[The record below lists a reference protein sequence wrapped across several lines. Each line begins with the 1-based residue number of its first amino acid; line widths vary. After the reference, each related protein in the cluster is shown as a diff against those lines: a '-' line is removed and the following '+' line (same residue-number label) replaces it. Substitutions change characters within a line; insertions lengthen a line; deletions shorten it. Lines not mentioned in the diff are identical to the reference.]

1 MRFSVLVFPLK
12 HPVKNVVEII
22 FSRKKKYLKMNKLL
36 PQFNFIEVSRAVIA
50 TLYAIPR
57 KKTLQRQCAKR
68 KNHIFIILNVVPVKV

>member
-1 MRFSVLVFPLK
+1 
-12 HPVKNVVEII
+12 
-22 FSRKKKYLKMNKLL
+22 MNKLL

-68 KNHIFIILNVVPVKV
+68 KKHIFIILNVVPVKV